1 MSGNREKRL
10 AEELY
15 ARRDEEGEWSEKP
28 EKLAVSRPPSVVY
41 SVRFNR
47 SELEELR
54 VAAKARGMT
63 LSELIRRAVLA
74 HVREADVPNASVTHI
89 GKGLILKWPKL
100 LGAART
106 QNLEPETSVT
116 GGVEESVTSA
126 GSL

>member
-15 ARRDEEGEWSEKP
+15 ARRDEEGEWSDKP

-74 HVREADVPNASVTHI
+74 HVREADVPNASVTQV
-89 GKGLILKWPKL
+89 GKGLILRWPKL

-106 QNLEPETSVT
+106 QNLEPETSIT
-116 GGVEESVTSA
+116 GGIEEPVTSA
-126 GSL
+126 GTL

>member
-54 VAAKARGMT
+54 AAAKARGMT

-74 HVREADVPNASVTHI
+74 HVREADVPNASVTHV
-89 GKGLILKWPKL
+89 GKGLILKWPKH

-106 QNLEPETSVT
+106 QNLEAETSVI
-116 GGVEESVTSA
+116 GGVEEPVTSA
-126 GSL
+126 GTL

>member
-15 ARRDEEGEWSEKP
+15 ARRDEEGEWSDKP
-28 EKLAVSRPPSVVY
+28 QKLAVSRPPSVVY

-54 VAAKARGMT
+54 IAAKARGMT

-74 HVREADVPNASVTHI
+74 HVREADVPNASVTQV
-89 GKGLILKWPKL
+89 GKGLILRWPKF

-106 QNLEPETSVT
+106 QNLEPETSIT
-116 GGVEESVTSA
+116 GGIEEPVTSA
-126 GSL
+126 GTL

>member
-54 VAAKARGMT
+54 VAARARGMT

-74 HVREADVPNASVTHI
+74 HVREADVPNASVTQV
-89 GKGLILKWPKL
+89 GKGLILRWPKL

-106 QNLEPETSVT
+106 QNLEPETSIT
-116 GGVEESVTSA
+116 GGVEEPVTSA
-126 GSL
+126 GTL